1 MIAVT
6 VLITSCQV
14 STLGTT
20 DSVGT
25 HNTTTSTQIVKNQ
38 PLETHSLVCVAN
50 PSKLACIY
58 FFAGMT
64 ITTISVRMEK
74 NSRESPSRAD
84 CGQAGRLGALPERG
98 QVQRVGGDPDLENRV
113 GRQPGHQ
120 RIAQQPRDLAVEHL
134 QVSAEQADDQKSED
148 AKLSLRQ

>member
-84 CGQAGRLGALPERG
+84 CGQAGRLGALTQHRADVV
-98 QVQRVGGDPDLENRV
+98 QVPDAGLA
-113 GRQPGHQ
+113 GRMSG
-120 RIAQQPRDLAVEHL
+120 RECRAA
-134 QVSAEQADDQKSED
+134 
-148 AKLSLRQ
+148 

>member
-1 MIAVT
+1 MFCNSATSRNVMIAVT

-50 PSKLACIY
+50 LSKLVS
-58 FFAGMT
+58 
-64 ITTISVRMEK
+64 ISSTE
-74 NSRESPSRAD
+74 
-84 CGQAGRLGALPERG
+84 
-98 QVQRVGGDPDLENRV
+98 
-113 GRQPGHQ
+113 
-120 RIAQQPRDLAVEHL
+120 
-134 QVSAEQADDQKSED
+134 
-148 AKLSLRQ
+148 

>member
-58 FFAGMT
+58 FFDGMT

-74 NSRESPSRAD
+74 NKPRIPQPSGFRPFVA
-84 CGQAGRLGALPERG
+84 AMIPHTTAAMMLP
-98 QVQRVGGDPDLENRV
+98 
-113 GRQPGHQ
+113 
-120 RIAQQPRDLAVEHL
+120 IATNMPLMPRRMNPAA
-134 QVSAEQADDQKSED
+134 SG
-148 AKLSLRQ
+148 